1 MSRRVLGVF
10 AKRPVAGF
18 VKTRLAAE
26 TSPAFAAEAAEAFLH
41 DTLRRVGQIAER
53 SVVVFAPDSA
63 DAYFADLAAA
73 HGAEAQAQGE
83 GDLGERLFRF
93 FQGEGH
99 VDRVVVIGSDSP
111 SVPVEYVEQAFGLL
125 EDREVVIGP
134 ATDGGY
140 YLLGCRGR
148 FPELF
153 EGIPWS
159 GPTVFSETV
168 RRVRGRLGLLPP
180 WHDVDTLADVQ
191 LLRAWI
197 AARRE
202 AGLDPGLPRTESLL
216 VENPGTVVPGLSAT
230 SLLPHRD
237 ER

>member
-10 AKRPVAGF
+10 AKMPVAGC

-26 TSPAFAAEAAEAFLH
+26 TSPAFAAAAAEAFLR
-41 DTLRRVGQIAER
+41 DTLRRVGRIADR

-73 HGAEAQAQGE
+73 HGMEAQAQGE
-83 GDLGERLFRF
+83 GDLGERLSRF
-93 FQGEGH
+93 FLSEGKE
-99 VDRVVVIGSDSP
+99 DRVVAIGGDSP
-111 SVPVEYVEQAFGLL
+111 SMPVEYVEQAFDLL

-140 YLLGCRGR
+140 YLLGCRGL

-159 GPTVFSETV
+159 GPTVFADTV
-168 RRVRGRLGLLPP
+168 RRVRGRLCLLPA
-180 WHDVDTLADVQ
+180 WHDVDTLADVE
-191 LLRAWI
+191 LLRGHI
-197 AARRE
+197 AARRK
-202 AGLDPGLPRTESLL
+202 AGVDPALPRTESLL
-216 VENPGTVVPGLSAT
+216 VDHFETVVPA
-230 SLLPHRD
+230 SLPPHRD
-237 ER
+237 AR